1 MFIGEDR
8 EPPRLETFTRVKSR
22 AVHLL
27 KLLHRI
33 LILSNPILILVCCDF
48 GSDSKLTRSD
58 WPRKGRELIR
68 VPRGQGVAQG

>member
-8 EPPRLETFTRVKSR
+8 EPPRLETFIRVKSR

-27 KLLHRI
+27 TLLHCI

-48 GSDSKLTRSD
+48 GSDSSVRINKTKL
-58 WPRKGRELIR
+58 
-68 VPRGQGVAQG
+68 A

>member
-8 EPPRLETFTRVKSR
+8 EPARLKTFIRVKCR
-22 AVHLL
+22 TVHLL

-48 GSDSKLTRSD
+48 GSDSSVRINKTKLAQIG
-58 WPRKGRELIR
+58 PRVDQGSKG
-68 VPRGQGVAQG
+68 